1 VPRQPRCVAV
11 LALVPAFVFAA
22 GIAPA
27 GAQPEPPRFELVPRA
42 GVLAP
47 LVDLGR
53 ATDINTN
60 YQVKVELDMAFAAG
74 LTVQYNPAYLPV
86 SFRLVA
92 DYAPFNVTT
101 TGQLAVCQ
109 LIEGDACAKVPVDAR
124 YLAVAA
130 DAVLRAGQY
139 EQSSFYLV
147 AGLGI
152 KRYDF
157 AELRCDAE
165 DPEDPLYL
173 VCNLLGT
180 FAQDQVDPMV
190 HLGLGFSF
198 RVGRARL
205 ELEFADFMTTYRAE
219 GEDVTGAVQ
228 QDIVATLG
236 LRLGIP

>member
-1 VPRQPRCVAV
+1 MARQPRRAAMV
-11 LALVPAFVFAA
+11 ALVPALAFAA
-22 GIAPA
+22 GAPPA

-53 ATDINTN
+53 ATDIATN
-60 YQVKVELDMAFAAG
+60 LQVKVQLDMAFAGG
-74 LTVQYNPAYLPV
+74 LTAQYNPAYLPV

-92 DYAPFNVTT
+92 DYTPFTTT
-101 TGQLAVCQ
+101 TGQYAVCE
-109 LIEGDACAKVPVDAR
+109 LVEGEACAKVPVDAR
-124 YLAVAA
+124 YLVVAA
-130 DAVLRAGQY
+130 DAVFRAGQY

-157 AELRCDAE
+157 AEVRCGAD
-165 DPEDPLYL
+165 DPVL
-173 VCNLLGT
+173 VCELLDS

-205 ELEFADFMTTYRAE
+205 ELEFADYMSTYRAK

-228 QDIVATLG
+228 QDFMATLG
-236 LRLGIP
+236 LRFGIP